1 MGKNVASP
9 VESATAEWAV
19 ARQSESGS
27 GTYRWVALFIVWFA
41 FLLSYVGRAAW
52 STVAAPVGASLG
64 INVALLGA
72 FLTAFYAGYVFA
84 NVIAGVLTDLFGGR
98 AMMTFAL
105 LPLGL
110 LTACFGETR
119 SLGEGIAI
127 QVAMGIAAGADY
139 AAGVKIISAWFT
151 HDRGRAMGIYTT
163 ATSLAVVLANA
174 TVPTFSA
181 QYGWSNAFR
190 IIGAVTFMWGIVAL
204 IWLRNGTVA
213 RVVRTGGDGRELLA
227 LLRNRNLIALAIA
240 GGAGLWGTIGFT
252 AWSNA
257 LMTRQ
262 HGISPVVA
270 GSIIALFGIGALVA
284 KPILGWLSDVPQVSR
299 KFVSVGCFAAFA
311 ATLAV
316 YGQCSTTQQFYLVA
330 PFLGAFS
337 YGYLPVLIAQIT
349 DAAGKKLAGAS
360 AGWTNAVWQSGSA
373 LSPLVVGQVYGAT
386 HSFNVAFLT
395 LAAGPVVAIAAMLF
409 VTNNEGTHLKR

>member
-1 MGKNVASP
+1 MDRNIASP
-9 VESATAEWAV
+9 IENTRTEPMPAHTAT
-19 ARQSESGS
+19 S
-27 GTYRWVALFIVWFA
+27 GTSAYRWFALFIVWFA
-41 FLLSYVGRAAW
+41 FLLGYVGRAAW
-52 STVAAPVGASLG
+52 STVAAPVGSSLG
-64 INVALLGA
+64 IDVALLGA

-84 NVIAGVLTDLFGGR
+84 NVIAGVLTDLFGAR

-110 LTACFGETR
+110 LTAYFGETR
-119 SLGEGIAI
+119 SLSEGIAI

-174 TVPTFSA
+174 TVPAFSA

-190 IIGAVTFMWGIVAL
+190 IIGAVTFVWGIVAL

-213 RVVRTGGDGRELLA
+213 KVAHTGEDWREMFG

-240 GGAGLWGTIGFT
+240 GCAGLWGTIGFT
-252 AWSNA
+252 AWGNA
-257 LMTRQ
+257 LMTKQ
-262 HGISPVVA
+262 HGVSPVVA
-270 GSIIALFGIGALVA
+270 GSIIALFGVGALLS
-284 KPILGWLSDVPQVSR
+284 KPILGWLSDIPQVSR
-299 KFVSVGCFAAFA
+299 KYVSVGCFIAFA
-311 ATLAV
+311 GTLTI
-316 YGQCSTTQQFYLVA
+316 YGQCTTIQQFYLVA

-349 DAAGKKLAGAS
+349 DASGKKLAGAS

-373 LSPLVVGQVYGAT
+373 MSPLIVGQVYGAT
-386 HSFNVAFLT
+386 HSFNLAFLT
-395 LAAGPVVAIAAMLF
+395 LAAGPIVAIVAMLF
-409 VTNNEGTHLKR
+409 VTKK

>member
-1 MGKNVASP
+1 MGKSIVSSVANLGPKWKSTDQT
-9 VESATAEWAV
+9 ENEAS
-19 ARQSESGS
+19 
-27 GTYRWVALFIVWFA
+27 TYRWIALFIVWFA
-41 FLLSYVGRAAW
+41 FLLSYIGRAAW
-52 STVAAPVGASLG
+52 STVAAPVGSSLG
-64 INVALLGA
+64 IDVALLGA

-84 NVIAGVLTDLFGGR
+84 NFICGVLTDLFGGR

-110 LTACFGETR
+110 LTVYFGETR
-119 SLGEGIAI
+119 SLSEGIAI

-151 HDRGRAMGIYTT
+151 RDRGRAMGIYTT

-174 TVPTFSA
+174 MVPSFSA

-190 IIGAVTFMWGIVAL
+190 IIGAITFTWGIVAL
-204 IWLRNGTVA
+204 VFLRNAPIASVA
-213 RVVRTGGDGRELLA
+213 QTRGSGREMLA
-227 LLRNRNLIALAIA
+227 LLRNRNLVALAIA
-240 GGAGLWGTIGFT
+240 GCAGLWGTVGFT
-252 AWSNA
+252 AWGNA
-257 LMTRQ
+257 LMTKQ
-262 HGISPVVA
+262 HGISPIVA

-284 KPILGWLSDVPQVSR
+284 KPILGWVSDIPHVSR
-299 KFVSVGCFAAFA
+299 KFVSVTCFAAFA
-311 ATLAV
+311 GVLV
-316 YGQCSTTQQFYLVA
+316 IYGQCSQTQQFYIVA
-330 PFLGAFS
+330 PILGAFS

-386 HSFNVAFLT
+386 HSFNIAFLT
-395 LAAGPVVAIAAMLF
+395 LAAGPLVAIIAMLF
-409 VTNNEGTHLKR
+409 VKSSTNTR